1 LVILE
6 TAVALAA
13 IAAAVSGSGAQAL
26 RLAGLCLMILI
37 VGLYPAP
44 FFDLMKKKA
53 SKETAPKTELP
64 PWAAGLLILAFA
76 VMLISFLGPR

>member
-13 IAAAVSGSGAQAL
+13 ITAAVSGSGAQAL
-26 RLAGLCLMILI
+26 GLAGLCLMILI

-44 FFDLMKKKA
+44 FFDLMKEKA
-53 SKETAPKTELP
+53 SKATVPKTKLP
-64 PWAAGLLILAFA
+64 PWAARLLILALA